1 MTMEDDPDKINDP
14 NRQLETKVVQ
24 QAEKYQ
30 ASRLRSQNEN
40 KVKADGRKEIDKLG
54 FRTDAYQSAL
64 RVARDL
70 TPAEQKQYVRD
81 FRFFLKV
88 FGDKQQELWP
98 EDAAKA
104 AARAKRRAERKA
116 KETAAAGGETPEQ
129 QERRLA
135 ADLNPRSDPKRG
147 GAGKGRKKAEKPA
160 TPAPAGDAKP
170 WPDDT
175 AAALAKAPP
184 SDATHAALESS
195 EAAINAEQEQ
205 IAGAEILDHK
215 FGLTGKSG
223 MGSVSDE
230 KPLSQSAQVA
240 AINEKLGLDK

>member
-1 MTMEDDPDKINDP
+1 MEDDPELINDP
-14 NRQLETKVVQ
+14 ERKLEAKVVQ

-30 ASRLRSQNEN
+30 GSRVRSQAEN
-40 KVKADGRKEIDKLG
+40 KIKAEGRKEIDKLG

-104 AARAKRRAERKA
+104 AARFKRKAERKA
-116 KETAAAGGETPEQ
+116 EEAAKAGGETPEQ

-135 ADLNPRSDPKRG
+135 ADFKRRSDPKSG
-147 GAGKGRKKAEKPA
+147 GAGKGRKKAEPPA
-160 TPAPAGDAKP
+160 APEVVGGAEAANAAAEQTEGEALLATAGKGDA
-170 WPDDT
+170 
-175 AAALAKAPP
+175 
-184 SDATHAALESS
+184 
-195 EAAINAEQEQ
+195 Q
-205 IAGAEILDHK
+205 
-215 FGLTGKSG
+215 GLTGTTG
-223 MGSVSDE
+223 LGSVADE
-230 KPLSQSAQVA
+230 RPLSQSAQA
-240 AINEKLGLDK
+240 AAVREQLGLDKA

>member
-1 MTMEDDPDKINDP
+1 MTVLEDDPDKINDP
-14 NRQLETKVVQ
+14 NRQLETKVVA

-30 ASRLRSQNEN
+30 QSRLRSQSEN
-40 KVKADGRKEIDKLG
+40 KIKADGRKEIDKLG

-104 AARAKRRAERKA
+104 AARAKRKAERAA
-116 KETAAAGGETPEQ
+116 KDRAAAGGETQEQ

-135 ADLNPRSDPKRG
+135 ADTKRRSDPKSG
-147 GAGKGRKKAEKPA
+147 GAGKGRKPKGAMTITGVSSLVEED
-160 TPAPAGDAKP
+160 GDALIKRVSVEKMAELEQLEGGTIL
-170 WPDDT
+170 DT
-175 AAALAKAPP
+175 A
-184 SDATHAALESS
+184 D
-195 EAAINAEQEQ
+195 
-205 IAGAEILDHK
+205 
-215 FGLTGKSG
+215 
-223 MGSVSDE
+223 
-230 KPLSQSAQVA
+230 
-240 AINEKLGLDK
+240 LGLDKG